1 MLSQANL
8 PAGATG
14 GVGLGTMVINGM
26 YESANDETLQN
37 LPKISRSQITF
48 GKFLGSGAFGEVFE
62 GEFSKDFTQNHL
74 KSRKISSPILP
85 SSLTEVTDD
94 GSKRWAAPLLLC

>member
-14 GVGLGTMVINGM
+14 GLGTMVINGM
-26 YESANDETLQN
+26 YESTTDETLQN

-62 GEFSKDFTQNHL
+62 GT
-74 KSRKISSPILP
+74 ISIF
-85 SSLTEVTDD
+85 
-94 GSKRWAAPLLLC
+94 

>member
-14 GVGLGTMVINGM
+14 GLGTMVINGM
-26 YESANDETLQN
+26 YESTTDETLQN

-62 GEFSKDFTQNHL
+62 GNFNLEKKITHNFHRKSTSKF
-74 KSRKISSPILP
+74 KGSESS
-85 SSLTEVTDD
+85 
-94 GSKRWAAPLLLC
+94 SKHN

>member
-14 GVGLGTMVINGM
+14 GLGTMVINGM
-26 YESANDETLQN
+26 YESTTDETLQN

-62 GEFSKDFTQNHL
+62 GNFDFE
-74 KSRKISSPILP
+74 KKKKIS
-85 SSLTEVTDD
+85 
-94 GSKRWAAPLLLC
+94 